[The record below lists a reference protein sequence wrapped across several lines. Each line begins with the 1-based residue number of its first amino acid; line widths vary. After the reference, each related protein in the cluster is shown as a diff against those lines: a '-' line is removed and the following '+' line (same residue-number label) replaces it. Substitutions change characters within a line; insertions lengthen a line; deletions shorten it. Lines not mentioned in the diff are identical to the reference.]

1 MQRNHYIVIASAIAL
16 LLVLYFGFDTVP
28 GQQKL
33 LEKSRAMVVES
44 TGLQNLLNDAR
55 PKLDKEQNSV
65 IDALEMDLR
74 QASEDSI
81 KVIKLKALSGTWYR
95 FGYPAIAG
103 IYANDVAEIIKTEES
118 WSMTGTTFSI
128 CVKKED
134 DEKVKTFCSNRAVRA
149 FENAI
154 SLNPDKIEPK
164 INLALCYVD
173 NPSADNPMQG
183 ILLLR
188 ELDTK
193 YPDNVLVL
201 NQLARLAIQT
211 GQNDRA
217 IERLEKVLS
226 IDPENQTAICLAAK
240 AYRASGQEAKAL
252 SFEQKCIN

>member
-1 MQRNHYIVIASAIAL
+1 MQRSHYIVIVGAVAL
-16 LLVLYFGFDTVP
+16 FLVLYLGFDKVP
-28 GQQKL
+28 GQQKQI
-33 LEKSRAMVVES
+33 EKSRALVVES

-65 IDALEMDLR
+65 IDALEMDFN
-74 QASEDSI
+74 QATKDSI
-81 KVIKLKALSGTWYR
+81 KAIKLKALSGTWYR
-95 FGYPAIAG
+95 LGYPAIAG
-103 IYANDVAEIIKTEES
+103 IYANDVAELIKTEES
-118 WSMTGTTFSI
+118 WSMAGTTFSI
-128 CVKKED
+128 CVKKET

-154 SLNPDKIEPK
+154 SLDPDKIEPK

-173 NPSADNPMQG
+173 NPSAENPMQG

-188 ELDTK
+188 ELDSK

-211 GQNDRA
+211 GQNEKA
-217 IERLEKVLS
+217 IERLERVLT
-226 IDPENQTAICLAAK
+226 IDSENQTAICLAAQAYK
-240 AYRASGQEAKAL
+240 AIGDEEKTL